1 MREKFQGRRSTEE
14 LYFRCNFNIH
24 PDVNIT
30 YQVKWHIDGQL
41 VFTSPPVTV
50 EYLNQT
56 FLTEENG
63 LILNRK
69 VSVFLQT
76 KSDTLKISIINMLYV
91 LFEISSTF

>member
-30 YQVKWHIDGQL
+30 YQVKWHIDGKL

-50 EYLNQT
+50 DYLNQT

-63 LILNRK
+63 LLLNRK
-69 VSVFLQT
+69 VSVFL
-76 KSDTLKISIINMLYV
+76 
-91 LFEISSTF
+91 